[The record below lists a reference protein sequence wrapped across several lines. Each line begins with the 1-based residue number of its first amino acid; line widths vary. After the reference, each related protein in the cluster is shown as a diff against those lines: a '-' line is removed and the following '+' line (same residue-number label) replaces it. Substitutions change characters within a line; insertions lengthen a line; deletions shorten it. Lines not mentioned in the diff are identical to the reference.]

1 VKRLFGRALPVIV
14 GIVAGA
20 FVMLIAV
27 SLTGGGF
34 LRALPGFGI
43 LSGGGDHQRN
53 QELVSRAYEVIEEI
67 RSGDFEA
74 LARSAHPEHGVI
86 FSPYATISLTSNKC
100 FFSSQIAVFETDA
113 NTYVWGVYGDGGD
126 PIELTPAE
134 YFSRFVYNR
143 DYARSPV
150 IGVNHTVRVGNA
162 LENLTEILPDVK
174 YVDFHF
180 PGDDKNSDSTSW
192 NSLRLGFEEYEGE
205 LLLTLILHSEWT

>member
-1 VKRLFGRALPVIV
+1 MLVI
-14 GIVAGA
+14 I
-20 FVMLIAV
+20 

-34 LRALPGFGI
+34 LRGLPGFGI
-43 LSGGGDHQRN
+43 LSGGGEQSRN
-53 QELVSRAYEVIEEI
+53 PDLVSRAYEVIEQI
-67 RSGDFEA
+67 RTGDFEA

-86 FSPYATISLTSNKC
+86 FSPYATISLPSNKC
-100 FFSSQIAVFETDA
+100 FFSSQIVGFKNDL
-113 NTYVWGVYGDGGD
+113 NTYVWGVYEDGGD

-134 YFSRFVYNR
+134 YFDRFVYNR

-162 LENLTEILPDVK
+162 LENLTEVLPDVR

-180 PGDDKNSDSTSW
+180 PGDGKNSESTGW

-205 LLLTLILHSEWT
+205 FLLTLILHSEWT